1 MRKAIISRLIS
12 EDIGKDRGPVESTMV
27 DASKVDLTPT
37 FERVKRKHGDM
48 GSQELMF
55 GQLA

>member
-1 MRKAIISRLIS
+1 MN
-12 EDIGKDRGPVESTMV
+12 EVVGKDRGPVESTMV
-27 DASKVDLTPT
+27 DASKVDLTPI

>member
-1 MRKAIISRLIS
+1 MLTLMS
-12 EDIGKDRGPVESTMV
+12 EGLGKDRGTVESTMV
-27 DASKVDLTPT
+27 DASKVDVTPT
-37 FERVKRKHGDM
+37 FERVKRKHGEM

>member
-1 MRKAIISRLIS
+1 MLRLMK
-12 EDIGKDRGPVESTMV
+12 DCLGKDRGPVESTMV

-37 FERVKRKHGDM
+37 FERVKRKHGEM

>member
-1 MRKAIISRLIS
+1 MLRLMRESL
-12 EDIGKDRGPVESTMV
+12 GKDRRPVESTMV
-27 DASKVDLTPT
+27 DASEVDLTPT
-37 FERVKRKHGDM
+37 FERVKRKHGEM

>member
-1 MRKAIISRLIS
+1 MRKAIMLRLMV
-12 EDIGKDRGPVESTMV
+12 EGVGKIKAVESTMV

-37 FERVKRKHGDM
+37 FERVKRKHEDM
-48 GSQELMF
+48 RNQELMF